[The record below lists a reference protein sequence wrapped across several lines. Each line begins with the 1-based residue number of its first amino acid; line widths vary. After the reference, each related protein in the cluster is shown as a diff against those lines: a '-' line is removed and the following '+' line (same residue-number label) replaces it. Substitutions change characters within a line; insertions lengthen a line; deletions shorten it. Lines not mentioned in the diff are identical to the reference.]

1 MKQLNF
7 KVVILL
13 FLASIVGGLNA
24 EDSKPI
30 DTKQAP
36 SEIAQQGLVK
46 QEQIRANSKKVEAEL
61 SAMIDEYERNG
72 LNDNKIQ
79 SLKSLKGIIGKLSG
93 EDMEKVLALLKS
105 AAKPAD
111 AKASLT
117 AIAGAYSQQ
126 KSMVVQFKQILS
138 MYQSDQV
145 SIELA
150 ESVRLLADREAAN
163 LQAGIETAQW
173 TLGGAK
179 PAEGAVEASL
189 QAQAAEQNAIIEES
203 KILITKIDAFAK
215 ETKDQEVA
223 SRFIKGSE
231 DFKKITPNLDAAAD
245 SLSKKKLFEAV
256 GTEKTA
262 RDQMRQLARAIALP
276 KENSK
281 QLKEAAETL
290 DKLISQQ
297 KVMLTLSH
305 DTQAKTID
313 QWLADEFKKPRHG
326 SLASLA
332 WNKALTKDDIEKLL
346 SLPQDKMVQ
355 EVLIKN
361 IYGNYQNGLLQ
372 QLTGLED
379 QQGDLANQADLLSQD
394 LDKTAKPAA
403 DLLRSAIPPMQDART
418 AINEK
423 DSAVAEKAQKS
434 AVDILEKVKASLEQ
448 QLAAAQKMEA
458 LSGDKVAQMQ
468 DLKKQ
473 IQDLQAAQVELA
485 KTTATPKSPDQAT
498 AAVQQETS
506 LQAKAAQLQQQVT
519 TDAPAAAEPLG
530 AASANMKQ
538 AADAMPIPAQVQQA
552 LNQQQQALQN
562 LAKASQLLDQQIKDL
577 SKLQQDL
584 AAEEKALKDV
594 KAIIE
599 AEQKLQLDT
608 AKAAPKQD
616 EHAAAI
622 KAMAPRQL
630 GIKNDTDALQKSI
643 TTPDAQQPLVSAAR
657 NMGEAHVNLGNANA
671 KRAESDE
678 QKALTDLLSI
688 KQSLEA
694 AIQDAEKQLGQTKPE
709 DTQPPAQ
716 AEAAVAQ
723 AEANLDQA
731 MQEMDKNAD
740 TPADKAA
747 DDAAAAAQ
755 LAQAAEKTGEAAAES
770 KGLTPEAEKALQAAT
785 EELAQAAGDA
795 AAGQKDEAQAHG
807 KKAKDALKQASAAIL
822 KAEAGIADEPPSNDP
837 PDPHSK
843 GNDKGSQQEGGT
855 VVASGEKKN
864 DVKSQFLGLPARER
878 ATIQQAQSEKYPQ
891 QYATKVEQY
900 YQNLADESN
909 QH

>member
-13 FLASIVGGLNA
+13 FLALTVGGLNA

-46 QEQIRANSKKVEAEL
+46 QEQIRANSKKVEGEL

-203 KILITKIDAFAK
+203 KILIKKIDAFAK

-223 SRFIKGSE
+223 ARFIKGSE

-281 QLKEAAETL
+281 QLKEAGETL

-361 IYGNYQNGLLQ
+361 IYGSYQNGLLQ

-468 DLKKQ
+468 DIKKQ
-473 IQDLQAAQVELA
+473 IQDLQVAQTELA
-485 KTTATPKSPDQAT
+485 KTTATPKPPEQAT
-498 AAVQQETS
+498 AASQQEVA
-506 LQAKAAQLQQQVT
+506 LQAKASQLQQQASDT
-519 TDAPAAAEPLG
+519 PAAAESLG
-530 AASANMKQ
+530 AAAANMKQ

-562 LAKASQLLDQQIKDL
+562 LAKASQQLDQQIKDL

-657 NMGEAHVNLGNANA
+657 NMQEAQVSLGNANA

-709 DTQPPAQ
+709 DTQPAAQ
-716 AEAAVAQ
+716 AQ

-755 LAQAAEKTGEAAAES
+755 LAQAAQKTGEAAAEA

-795 AAGQKDEAQAHG
+795 AAGQKEEAQAHG
-807 KKAKDALKQASAAIL
+807 KKAKDALKQASAAIS

-855 VVASGEKKN
+855 VVAGGEKKN

-900 YQNLADESN
+900 YQNLSDESS